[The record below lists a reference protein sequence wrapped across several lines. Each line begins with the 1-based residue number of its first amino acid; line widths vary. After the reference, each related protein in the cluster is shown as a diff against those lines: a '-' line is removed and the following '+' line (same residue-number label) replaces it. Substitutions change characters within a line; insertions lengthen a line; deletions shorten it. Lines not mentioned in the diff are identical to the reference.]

1 MLQCFFIFRF
11 FFFQFEQKV
20 FFNVLIKHIIF
31 CFVIPFLD

>member
-1 MLQCFFIFRF
+1 MLQCFLFLV
-11 FFFQFEQKV
+11 FFFQFEQKG